1 MASRLDLKEIAAR
14 LRAGLW
20 FDPLI
25 GALAGVALACL
36 ALAGERFDAV
46 LGLPDLGAGPADTVL
61 QLIAGGMLT
70 VITVSFSAMLVV
82 VGSVGSNASPRAAPA
97 LIADPVAHHALAVFV
112 AAFAFAVA
120 GIVLLAVAIERPAGR
135 SLLFIIGV
143 AVVTYALATLIAW
156 IHHAAGSLRL
166 SAVIARLHASGVESI
181 ETWRADPLCGAA
193 EATGSEPPGD
203 PVKVAATGW
212 LRRIDVEAIAAAAE
226 QSGIVVT
233 ILHRPGEF
241 VHPAKPVAVISG
253 GVADEACRGAILGA
267 FAVGIDR
274 THEQDPLLA
283 LALLGE
289 VGRRALSPGINDPGT
304 AIECLNYGEDL
315 LQRALAPWRN
325 PPETTT
331 ERVRMVPLAPRRFLE
346 AGIIGIARDGRDF
359 PEVTGRVH
367 AILAALAVRA
377 DEATRDVVRETAAS
391 LPPPGEGLS
400 DRDA

>member
-1 MASRLDLKEIAAR
+1 MRLDLKEMLAR

-20 FDPLI
+20 FDPLL

-36 ALAGERFDAV
+36 ALAGERIDPV
-46 LGLPDLGAGPADTVL
+46 LDLPDLGADPANAML
-61 QLIAGGMLT
+61 QLLAGGMLT

-120 GIVLLAVAIERPAGR
+120 GMVLLAVAIERPAGR
-135 SLLFIIGV
+135 GLLFLVGV
-143 AVVTYALATLIAW
+143 SIMAYALATLVAW

-166 SAVIARLHASGVESI
+166 PAVIARLHAAGVDSI
-181 ETWRADPLCGAA
+181 EAWRADPRCGAA
-193 EATGSEPPGD
+193 DATGSDPPGD
-203 PVKVAATGW
+203 PVTLPATGW

-226 QSGIVVT
+226 RAGVVVT

-241 VHPAKPVAVISG
+241 VHPLRPVAVISG
-253 GVADEACRGAILGA
+253 AVPDEGCRAAMLGA

-274 THEQDPLLA
+274 TLEQDPLLA

-304 AIECLNYGEDL
+304 AIECLNYAEDL
-315 LQRALAPWRN
+315 LLRALVPR
-325 PPETTT
+325 TTGPAT
-331 ERVRMVPLAPRRFLE
+331 AAGRVRMVPLAPARFLE
-346 AGIIGIARDGRDF
+346 AAIVGIARDGRGF
-359 PEVTGRVH
+359 PEVTARVQSV
-367 AILAALAVRA
+367 LAALAVRV
-377 DEATRDVVRETAAS
+377 DDATREVVRETAAS
-391 LPPPGEGLS
+391 LPRAREGLS
-400 DRDA
+400 DRAG

>member
-1 MASRLDLKEIAAR
+1 MRLDLKELAAR

-20 FDPLI
+20 FDPLL
-25 GALAGVALACL
+25 GAVAGIALACL
-36 ALAGERFDAV
+36 ALAGERLDDA
-46 LGLPDLGAGPADTVL
+46 LDLPDLGAGPANTML
-61 QLIAGGMLT
+61 QMIAGGMLT

-120 GIVLLAVAIERPAGR
+120 GLALLAVAIERPAGR
-135 SLLFIIGV
+135 GMLFIVGV
-143 AVVTYALATLIAW
+143 VVLAYALATLIAW

-166 SAVIARLHASGVESI
+166 SAVIARLHAAGVEATG
-181 ETWRADPLCGAA
+181 TWRADPLCGAA

-203 PVKVAATGW
+203 PVMLEATGW
-212 LRRIDVEAIAAAAE
+212 LRRIDVTAIAAAAE
-226 QSGIVVT
+226 RNGVIVT
-233 ILHRPGEF
+233 ILHRPGAF
-241 VHPAKPVAVISG
+241 VHPGRSVAVISG
-253 GVADEACRGAILGA
+253 GVADEACREAIRGA

-315 LQRALAPWRN
+315 LLRALAPWRT
-325 PPETTT
+325 PPGPAV
-331 ERVRMVPLAPRRFLE
+331 ERVRMVPLVPRHFLE
-346 AGIIGIARDGRDF
+346 AAVSGIARDGRDF
-359 PEVTGRVH
+359 PEVTARVQ
-367 AILAALAVRA
+367 AILASLAVCV
-377 DEATRDVVRETAAS
+377 DDATRDVVRHIAAS
-391 LPPPGEGLS
+391 LPRPGEGLS